1 MMGNDE
7 DSSISGDESSDSKS
21 SNNYDEDGS
30 GNGSYELKNM
40 EQDNQF
46 KENPTSSINVIWIKF
61 DYKEDTATEHQKKLD
76 KIDLVRY
83 HVLKEEAHTSTEII
97 HGSDR
102 QFYSFV
108 NLGKKGQMHIHHASG
123 CTWITMKS

>member
-1 MMGNDE
+1 MGDDE

-46 KENPTSSINVIWIKF
+46 KENPTSSINVI
-61 DYKEDTATEHQKKLD
+61 
-76 KIDLVRY
+76 
-83 HVLKEEAHTSTEII
+83 
-97 HGSDR
+97 
-102 QFYSFV
+102 
-108 NLGKKGQMHIHHASG
+108 
-123 CTWITMKS
+123 